1 MTPWFTVERIDD
13 ATFALSEYRH
23 WEETH
28 SYLLLGRD
36 RALLLDTGL
45 GVGDLRREVEALTDR
60 PVTVALT
67 HVHWDHIGGCGQ
79 FAAPA
84 VHAAEADWLRH
95 FPLPEAAVRRQLCA
109 KAPLFPAGFSP
120 ENYRVF
126 SGEQGRI
133 LCGTGTPSTSADG
146 MSRCSILRGTPRGI
160 AATMRRV
167 GSMPGTS
174 STGAA
179 WTPSTP
185 PQARRTTLPPW
196 NGSRPCPS
204 GKFCRGTSPVPA
216 RRTWRSGPGT
226 ASAVCGRG
234 ACCTMGRDALILGT
248 FRSIYRKELP

>member
-28 SYLLLGRD
+28 SYLLLGRE

-45 GVGDLRREVEALTDR
+45 GVGDLRREVDL

-120 ENYRVF
+120 ENHRVF
-126 SGEQGRI
+126 SGEPGRVLRDGDI
-133 LCGTGTPSTSADG
+133 IDLGGRQVQVLHTPGHSPGHCCYYEAARGRLYAGDLLYRGCLDAFYPTTSPEDFL
-146 MSRCSILRGTPRGI
+146 SSLERI
-160 AATMRRV
+160 AALPLREILPGHHALNCPPDLAVRARDGFRRLRERRLLHQEA
-167 GSMPGTS
+167 GRFDF
-174 STGAA
+174 GAF
-179 WTPSTP
+179 
-185 PQARRTTLPPW
+185 Q
-196 NGSRPCPS
+196 
-204 GKFCRGTSPVPA
+204 VH
-216 RRTWRSGPGT
+216 
-226 ASAVCGRG
+226 
-234 ACCTMGRDALILGT
+234 
-248 FRSIYRKELP
+248 

>member
-95 FPLPEAAVRRQLCA
+95 FPLPEAAVRRQFCA

-120 ENYRVF
+120 ENHRVF
-126 SGEQGRI
+126 SGEPGRVLRDGDI
-133 LCGTGTPSTSADG
+133 IDLGGRQVQVLHTPGHSPGHCCYYEAARGRLYAGDLLYRSCLDAFYLSTSPEDYLASLERAAALPLREILPGHHTLHCPPDLAVRARDG
-146 MSRCSILRGTPRGI
+146 FRRLRERGLLHQ
-160 AATMRRV
+160 
-167 GSMPGTS
+167 
-174 STGAA
+174 GAERFDFGDF
-179 WTPSTP
+179 
-185 PQARRTTLPPW
+185 QVHL
-196 NGSRPCPS
+196 
-204 GKFCRGTSPVPA
+204 
-216 RRTWRSGPGT
+216 
-226 ASAVCGRG
+226 
-234 ACCTMGRDALILGT
+234 
-248 FRSIYRKELP
+248 

>member
-45 GVGDLRREVEALTDR
+45 GVGDLRREVDL

-120 ENYRVF
+120 ENHRVF
-126 SGEQGRI
+126 SGEPGRVLRDGDI
-133 LCGTGTPSTSADG
+133 IDLGGRQVQVLHTPGHSPGHCCYYEAARGRLYAGDLLYRGCLDAFYPTTSPEDFL
-146 MSRCSILRGTPRGI
+146 SSLERI
-160 AATMRRV
+160 AALPLREILPGHHALNCPPDLAVRARDGFRRLRER
-167 GSMPGTS
+167 GLLHQ
-174 STGAA
+174 GA
-179 WTPSTP
+179 
-185 PQARRTTLPPW
+185 
-196 NGSRPCPS
+196 
-204 GKFCRGTSPVPA
+204 
-216 RRTWRSGPGT
+216 
-226 ASAVCGRG
+226 GRFDFG
-234 ACCTMGRDALILGT
+234 DFQVHL
-248 FRSIYRKELP
+248 

>member
-120 ENYRVF
+120 ENHRVF
-126 SGEQGRI
+126 SGEPGRVLRDGDI
-133 LCGTGTPSTSADG
+133 IDLGGRQVQVLHTPGHSPGHCCYYEAARGRLYAGDLLYRSCLDAFYLSTSPEDYLASLERAAALPLREILPGHHALHCPPDLAVRARDG
-146 MSRCSILRGTPRGI
+146 FRRLRERGLLHQ
-160 AATMRRV
+160 
-167 GSMPGTS
+167 
-174 STGAA
+174 GA
-179 WTPSTP
+179 
-185 PQARRTTLPPW
+185 
-196 NGSRPCPS
+196 
-204 GKFCRGTSPVPA
+204 
-216 RRTWRSGPGT
+216 
-226 ASAVCGRG
+226 GRFDFG
-234 ACCTMGRDALILGT
+234 DFQVHL
-248 FRSIYRKELP
+248 